1 MAKKNFLL
9 LSLEDSKAKKVAN
22 IVSND
27 SCRKIL
33 DYLSEHETSTES
45 ELATELN
52 IPISTIH
59 YNLQQLKESDL
70 IITEEFHYSKKGKE
84 VSHYK
89 LANKYIIITPKKVT
103 GITEKLRSILPVGLA
118 AIATAGIIQYAS
130 KYFPGKNSAASDTML
145 ARAPAAMA
153 EQAVGAGAPIMEK
166 AIPAAQEIITN
177 KAVSLLPNLTTNIA
191 FWFLIGAVFALGIY
205 LLISC
210 IKKDKE

>member
-166 AIPAAQEIITN
+166 AIPAAQEIITD